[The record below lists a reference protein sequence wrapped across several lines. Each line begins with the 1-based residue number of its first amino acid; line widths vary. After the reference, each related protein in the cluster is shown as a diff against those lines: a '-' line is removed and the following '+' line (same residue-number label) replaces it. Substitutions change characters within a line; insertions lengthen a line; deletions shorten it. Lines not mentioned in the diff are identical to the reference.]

1 MFGERHYF
9 LTGCTASGKTSVA
22 HHIAKQKGYAILS
35 TDSMQVYKDMNI
47 GTAKASPKELEE
59 VEYYGIDIC
68 EPTQNYSLW
77 DFYQYSKRIF
87 KENIN
92 KTFIITGGTG
102 LYIKALIQGLNELPS
117 ANESLRSKWKFIIQE
132 KGITSIQDRLKKLV
146 PEYFHNM
153 TKDDQ
158 ENPRRL
164 IRALE
169 LVLSPQYKDNPEAWN
184 KSKEKI
190 DLIGLTM
197 PTELLNAR
205 IEERVYRMYNEGLID
220 EVKNLFEKHDFINK
234 TALQAIGY
242 TEAIAFIEK
251 KYSKE
256 IAIEKTVVR
265 TRRLAK
271 KQRTW
276 FRHQANMNWIDTTNL
291 TLEQTAD
298 IILKKWNIS

>member
-1 MFGERHYF
+1 VSVERHYF
-9 LTGCTASGKTSVA
+9 LTGCTAAGKTSVA

-35 TDSMQVYKDMNI
+35 TDSMQVYNDMNI
-47 GTAKASPKELEE
+47 GTAKATQKELEE

-68 EPTQNYSLW
+68 EPTKSYSLW

-87 KENIN
+87 KENID

-102 LYIKALIQGLNELPS
+102 LYIKALTQGLNELPS
-117 ANESLRSKWKFIIQE
+117 ADEDLRSTWKSIIEE
-132 KGITSIQDRLKKLV
+132 KGISPIQNRLQTLA
-146 PEYFHNM
+146 PQYFLKM

-169 LVLSPQYKDNPEAWN
+169 LVQSPQYIDKPDAWN
-184 KSKEKI
+184 KSKEKV
-190 DLIGLTM
+190 DLVGVTM
-197 PTELLNAR
+197 PTELLNAK
-205 IEERVYRMYNEGLID
+205 IEKRVYQMYGEGLIA
-220 EVKNLFEKHDFINK
+220 EVKNLLNKYHSLNK

-242 TEAIAFIEK
+242 SEAIAFIEQR
-251 KYSKE
+251 YTKE
-256 IAIEKTVVR
+256 EAIEKTIVR

-271 KQRTW
+271 RQRTW
-276 FRHQANMNWIDTTNL
+276 FRHQANMDWIDTTDL

-298 IILKKWNIS
+298 IILHKWNIS

>member
-1 MFGERHYF
+1 MFCERHYF
-9 LTGCTASGKTSVA
+9 LTGCTAAGKTSVA

-47 GTAKASPKELEE
+47 GTAKASQEELEE

-68 EPTQNYSLW
+68 EPTKNYNLW

-87 KENIN
+87 KENID

-102 LYIKALIQGLNELPS
+102 LYIKALTQGLNDLPS
-117 ANESLRSKWKFIIQE
+117 ADENLRAKWKSIIE
-132 KGITSIQDRLKKLV
+132 TKGILPIQNKLQDLAPQYV
-146 PEYFHNM
+146 SNM
-153 TKDDQ
+153 TKDDL

-169 LVLSPQYKDNPEAWN
+169 MVISPQYKDNPDAWN
-184 KSKEKI
+184 KSKEKV

-197 PTELLNAR
+197 PTELLNEK
-205 IEERVYRMYNEGLID
+205 IEKRVYRMYDEGLIN
-220 EVKNLFEKHDFINK
+220 EVKNLLKKYDFING

-242 TEAIAFIEK
+242 AEAIAFIEK
-251 KYSKE
+251 RCSKDT
-256 IAIEKTVVR
+256 AIEKTVVR

-276 FRHQANMNWIDTTNL
+276 FRHQANMDWIDTTNL

-298 IILKKWNIS
+298 IILKKWKIS